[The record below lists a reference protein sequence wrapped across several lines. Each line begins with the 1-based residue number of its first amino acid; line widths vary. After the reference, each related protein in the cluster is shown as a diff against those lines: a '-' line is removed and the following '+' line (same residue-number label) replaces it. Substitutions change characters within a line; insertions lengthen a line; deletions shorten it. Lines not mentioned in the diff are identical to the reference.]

1 MTTTTE
7 IAALIEA
14 TDLDRAVATLGGQRG
29 LSHQGRNVIIIGS
42 AIYVFNVEGTYRF
55 ANVPA
60 VTEHS
65 SIEQAE
71 SYCRNPRT
79 GDIYIRQMAADAAER
94 ASEDGAGW
102 GR

>member
-1 MTTTTE
+1 MTTTE

-14 TDLDRAVATLGGQRG
+14 TDLDRAVATLGGTRG
-29 LSHQGRNVIIIGS
+29 LSHRGRNVIVVEGT
-42 AIYVFNVEGTYRF
+42 IYVFNVEGTYQF
-55 ANVPA
+55 ASVPT

-71 SYCRNPRT
+71 RYCRNPRT
-79 GDIYIRQMAADAAER
+79 GDVYIRQMAVDAEER

>member
-1 MTTTTE
+1 MIE
-7 IAALIEA
+7 QIKNLIEA
-14 TDLDRAVATLGGQRG
+14 TDLDHAVATLGGTRG
-29 LSHQGRNVIIIGS
+29 LSHRGRNVIIIDN
-42 AIYVFNVEGTYRF
+42 AIYVYNVEGAHRF
-55 ANVPA
+55 ATVPA

-71 SYCRNPRT
+71 SYCRNPRS

-102 GR
+102 GN